1 MIPNR
6 KLYKIGHLTQLLK
19 VTHRTIRYYDQMGL
33 LPHVKRSDGGIRLFD
48 DEDIEIIRKIREIQK
63 NEDVALDDIK
73 ERLFKSSYSTLKPSV
88 VITDSYSTL
97 PETLRNHEL
106 VRVIPVKI
114 TLGNTKIPTNTSY
127 TTSTLWEKAKAEGK
141 CPVNSE
147 PDATDIKALINTVK
161 KEGYEVAYIV
171 LTGSNFAN
179 VVEPVQKATAQIK
192 GIDIH
197 IIDTKSV
204 GPGVGLFVEQIIDAI
219 ENKDSEEEINL
230 LIAKQKKLIYTLGI
244 EGNISY
250 LLTGHQLQKTS
261 TCQAK
266 LFQSLLSF
274 YPVFTIKD
282 GTGETIVNSCL
293 PNKQEAIKLFLELL
307 SHEFMLRGKYINRF
321 MIAYSGLREDAQK
334 IFDQCQE
341 KFTNSQGYFCEF
353 TASSSV
359 EFGPDCVLIS
369 II

>member
-6 KLYKIGHLTQLLK
+6 KLYKIGHLTQILK

-33 LPHVKRSDGGIRLFD
+33 LPHIKRSDGGMRLFD
-48 DEDIEIIRKIREIQK
+48 DEDIAIIKKIREIQK

-73 ERLFKSSYSTLKPSV
+73 ERLFKSSYSVTKPSV
-88 VITDSYSTL
+88 VITDSYTTL
-97 PETLRNHEL
+97 PEKLLNNEL
-106 VRVIPVKI
+106 VRVIPGII
-114 TLGNTKIPTNTSY
+114 TLGNSKI
-127 TTSTLWEKAKAEGK
+127 STEKPYKTASLWEKSKAEGK
-141 CPVNSE
+141 CPENNE
-147 PDATDIKALINTVK
+147 PDASDIKALFNAIK
-161 KEGYEVAYIV
+161 KEGYEVAYVV

-179 VVEPVQKATAQIK
+179 VVEPVKKITSQIK

-197 IIDTKSV
+197 IIDTKAV
-204 GPGVGLFVEQIIDAI
+204 GPGVGLFVEQIVDAI
-219 ENKDSEEEINL
+219 EAKDSEEEISH

-250 LLTGHQLQKTS
+250 LLTGHQLKKAS

-274 YPVFTIKD
+274 YPIFTIKD

-293 PNKQEAIKLFLELL
+293 PNKQDAIQLFLELL
-307 SHEFMLRGKYINRF
+307 DHEFMLRGKYINRF
-321 MIAYSGLREDAQK
+321 MIAYSGLKTDAEK
-334 IFDQCQE
+334 IYNQCQE
-341 KFTNSQGYFCEF
+341 KFSNSHGYLCEF
-353 TASSSV
+353 TAASSV